1 MERPSCELVATP
13 EEVRNYLLTYPAT
26 VAIHGDFGVFANES
40 QGAGRALNSVVFS
53 LYKPDYRSSRSDFQY
68 RVAQSFLVLCDAID
82 GDLFDVKFG
91 WSSTVERLP
100 IPNTLPADR
109 LTSYYAKSELDC
121 LSRYRIYQKRGGC
134 AARVV
139 VLNELDAMI
148 RDYRSA
154 SSTILMFNALLR
166 LFAEAYVQ
174 NLYPLPAFLPDL
186 PVGTENIYTSDGKS
200 ITDPGQENRVR
211 QMIDDLYRRI
221 RAHLEKKF

>member
-1 MERPSCELVATP
+1 
-13 EEVRNYLLTYPAT
+13 
-26 VAIHGDFGVFANES
+26 
-40 QGAGRALNSVVFS
+40 
-53 LYKPDYRSSRSDFQY
+53 
-68 RVAQSFLVLCDAID
+68 
-82 GDLFDVKFG
+82 
-91 WSSTVERLP
+91 
-100 IPNTLPADR
+100 
-109 LTSYYAKSELDC
+109 
-121 LSRYRIYQKRGGC
+121 
-134 AARVV
+134 
-139 VLNELDAMI
+139 MI